1 MSVSSA
7 AASRPMPGARQLLL
21 LLVGCVMF
29 SPLAIDIYLPSLP
42 AMAREF
48 AQPSDVMQMTVT
60 LFLGAVGVGQ
70 IMVGPLTDLYGRR
83 PALLGGAAVYLVGA
97 LVGALAQDISMLYF
111 GRILQGLGACATVT
125 VAFAAVRDCYTPEQ
139 GAKMYS
145 YLNGALCIIPALAP
159 VLGGLLAVQFGWRSN
174 FVFMA
179 VFALCIGLAAWR
191 LFAETRPQSTV
202 VVRPLYNWAR
212 YRPVL
217 TSWRFLYQA
226 LVAMAAMSAILLYV
240 SSSSELLVEQLGHSE
255 LEFSA
260 LFGGNA
266 VINIITFF
274 FAPRVISRLGR
285 QPTVRLGL
293 AIILLSGVMQGAALA
308 WLPLSAAAF
317 MVPVG
322 VLSVGFSLAL
332 GAASSLALEAFG
344 ERAGTAAALLGSIQL
359 GGSAIVTTVLLST
372 PLAPQEG
379 LFLISVVMVLPLLLL
394 GLRRQPGVPNA

>member
-70 IMVGPLTDLYGRR
+70 ILVGPLTDLYGRR
-83 PALLGGAAVYLVGA
+83 PALLGGATVYLVGA

-159 VLGGLLAVQFGWRSN
+159 VIGGLLAVQFGWRSN
-174 FVFMA
+174 FLFMGG
-179 VFALCIGLAAWR
+179 FALCVGLAAWR

-217 TSWRFLYQA
+217 TSWRFVYQA

-293 AIILLSGVMQGAALA
+293 AIILLSGLMQGAALA

-394 GLRRQPGVPNA
+394 GARHQPGVPRT

>member
-159 VLGGLLAVQFGWRSN
+159 VLGGLLAVQYGWRSN

-240 SSSSELLVEQLGHSE
+240 SSSSELLVEQLGYSE